1 MAPTDLLEAPGFSG
15 KIDWDWVEEAQCR
28 GQELEQF
35 FQPEEY
41 PRLRT
46 EFCTWC
52 PVKQKCMFNAIAT
65 ESVGFFAGTDEIER
79 YYLVQKLE
87 KAKKGRT
94 ARRAKKQYE
103 SSRRALASVFD

>member
-35 FQPEEY
+35 FQPEEK
-41 PRLRT
+41 R
-46 EFCTWC
+46 
-52 PVKQKCMFNAIAT
+52 
-65 ESVGFFAGTDEIER
+65 FFAGTDEIER